1 MWNMKKGQ
9 TELLCRTET
18 DSDVEKLT
26 GFDGGQVA
34 EGWAGGLGEK
44 CKTGL

>member
-1 MWNMKKGQ
+1 MNFFAEQ
-9 TELLCRTET
+9 
-18 DSDVEKLT
+18 KLT
-26 GFDGGQVA
+26 QTLKNLVFDGGQVA